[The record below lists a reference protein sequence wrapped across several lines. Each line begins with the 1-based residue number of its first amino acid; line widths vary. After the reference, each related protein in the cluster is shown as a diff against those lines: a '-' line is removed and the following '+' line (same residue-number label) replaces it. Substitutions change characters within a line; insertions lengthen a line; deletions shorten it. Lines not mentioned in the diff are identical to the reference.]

1 MTTRAVSG
9 AKLLTPLAVLV
20 PILGAPLGAMWI
32 AHNHHVS
39 ALLLLVGG
47 LTAVAAV
54 GYFTYGAGTSSDA
67 AVLTWVAMILSFPVF
82 WIISINTSIC
92 GRDIAAGWTWL
103 PPTAGI
109 VTFVA
114 VGAWGL
120 HARHGSWAVPL
131 GYVVGF
137 ALTVAL
143 LAAVPGTPGFCET

>member
-20 PILGAPLGAMWI
+20 PILGAPLGAVWI
-32 AHNHHVS
+32 AHDHHVS

-47 LTAVAAV
+47 LTAVAAA
-54 GYFTYGAGTSSDA
+54 GYLTYGLGTSIAA

-92 GRDIAAGWTWL
+92 GKDIAAGWAWL
-103 PPTAGI
+103 PPTAGLVI
-109 VTFVA
+109 FPA

-120 HARHGSWAVPL
+120 RTRHGSWGVPL

-137 ALTVAL
+137 AVMVAL